1 MDVRSSLMKAGSH
14 SGCEEEKEQQGDESS
29 VDNFSFSKSD
39 RVGNAGRSDTSDRT
53 PAVGVRCFSIDFA
66 SVVATIFCFL
76 LWKRNQILYSPKDF
90 ADRDAIQFVRAMH
103 VSRDSTVR
111 YLDNVEREQEIA
123 LRKAEIELELLQR
136 ERGDRDRRLQIEI
149 QLEMLKT
156 MAARGA
162 LDDDGTMTRDLT
174 LKLLDSLTSDA
185 ASSASGPRPEIE
197 GGSVGGFDS
206 EEDPDSKNDD

>member
-1 MDVRSSLMKAGSH
+1 VVAKRKKSNRAMNPLLIISLFLSLTELAMLVAATQVTGPL
-14 SGCEEEKEQQGDESS
+14 QW
-29 VDNFSFSKSD
+29 VF
-39 RVGNAGRSDTSDRT
+39 
-53 PAVGVRCFSIDFA
+53 GVFSIAFA
-66 SVVATIFCFL
+66 SVVATIFFFL

>member
-1 MDVRSSLMKAGSH
+1 MVAKRKKSNRAMNPLLIISLFLSLTELAMLVAATQVTGPL
-14 SGCEEEKEQQGDESS
+14 QW
-29 VDNFSFSKSD
+29 VF
-39 RVGNAGRSDTSDRT
+39 
-53 PAVGVRCFSIDFA
+53 GVFSIAFA
-66 SVVATIFCFL
+66 SVVATIFFFL